1 MYKRERTVTQVE
13 QVEDEQVLTRFLL
26 GDLAPADRQA
36 IEDRLIEDPAF
47 FESLCALED
56 EVILKWHRGELSPED
71 WQLFTQSYLT
81 SPPRQARVAS
91 VRELI
96 DAAERWKHEAEP
108 QPSLWGRLP
117 RWLTVPRQVPQFALA
132 AAGAMVIA
140 VVPALLYQTRD
151 AMRRL
156 QDAEREITSLR
167 QQSGG
172 AQHLAAVFTLAPVTV
187 RGQDTDA
194 TNVVRIPRDAA
205 EVWLRFE
212 MADPGT
218 PAGFDAI
225 LEPLDRRPA
234 TTPRPARLEPTAT
247 GMLVTLTLAASDLP
261 EGDYVLRLRRLTA
274 GDSSDIVATRTL
286 RVTRD

>member
-1 MYKRERTVTQVE
+1 MYKRERTVT

-26 GDLAPADRQA
+26 GDVAPADRQA
-36 IEDRLIEDPAF
+36 IEDRLTEDATF
-47 FESLCALED
+47 FEELCALED
-56 EVILKWHRGELSPED
+56 EVILKWHRGELTPED

-96 DAAERWKHEAEP
+96 DAAERWKHESEP
-108 QPSLWGRLP
+108 QPLWGRLP

-132 AAGAMVIA
+132 AAGAVVIA

-156 QDAEREITSLR
+156 SDAEREITSLR

-187 RGQDTDA
+187 RGHDTGDT
-194 TNVVRIPRDAA
+194 TNVVRIPREAG

-225 LEPLDRRPA
+225 LEPLEHRLQ
-234 TTPRPARLEPTAT
+234 TTPHPARLERTAT

-261 EGDYVLRLRRLTA
+261 DGDYVLRLRRLSA

>member
-1 MYKRERTVTQVE
+1 MYKRERTVTH
-13 QVEDEQVLTRFLL
+13 VEDEQVLTRFLL
-26 GDLAPADRQA
+26 GGLAPSERQA
-36 IEDRLIEDPAF
+36 IEDRLTEDAEF

-56 EVILKWHRGELSPED
+56 ELILKWHRGELSPDD
-71 WQLFTQSYLT
+71 WQLFTQSYLQ

-96 DAAERWKHEAEP
+96 DAAERWQHDAEP
-108 QPSLWGRLP
+108 RPSLWGRLP
-117 RWLTVPRQVPQFALA
+117 RWLTVPRRVPQFALA
-132 AAGAMVIA
+132 AAGAVVIA
-140 VVPALLYQTRD
+140 VIPALLYQTRD

-156 QDAEREITSLR
+156 QEAEREITSLR

-194 TNVVRIPRDAA
+194 TNVVRVPREAA

-212 MADPGT
+212 MADLGT

-225 LEPLDRRPA
+225 LEPLERRLA
-234 TTPRPARLEPTAT
+234 TTPLPAHLERTAT
-247 GMLVTLTLAASDLP
+247 GMLVTLTMAASDLP
-261 EGDYVLRLRRLTA
+261 DGDYVVRLRRLTA
-274 GDSSDIVATRTL
+274 GDSSDIVASRTL

>member
-1 MYKRERTVTQVE
+1 MYKRERTVIR
-13 QVEDEQVLTRFLL
+13 VEDEQVLTRFLL
-26 GDLAPADRQA
+26 GDAAPADRQA
-36 IEDRLIEDPAF
+36 IEDRLTEDPAF
-47 FESLCALED
+47 FEAMCALED
-56 EVILKWHRGELSPED
+56 EVILKWHRGELAPED
-71 WQLFTQSYLT
+71 WQLFTQSYLN
-81 SPPRQARVAS
+81 SPPRQARVAA
-91 VRELI
+91 VREVI
-96 DAAERWKHEAEP
+96 DAAERWKHETEP
-108 QPSLWGRLP
+108 QPSLWARIP
-117 RWLTVPRQVPQFALA
+117 QWLTGSRQVPQFAMA
-132 AAGAMVIA
+132 AVGAVVIA

-172 AQHLAAVFTLAPVTV
+172 GPQHLAAVFTLAPVTV
-187 RGQDTDA
+187 RGQDTADA
-194 TNVVRIPRDAA
+194 TNIVRVPRDAA

-225 LEPLDRRPA
+225 LEPLERRLA

-247 GMLVTLTLAASDLP
+247 GMLVTLTMPASDLQD
-261 EGDYVLRLRRLTA
+261 GDYVLRLRRLTA